1 MQRAEEQAMRR
12 APQPAPQIE
21 VVHKDGGGIRTLVHP
36 LAAPVLQ
43 LYAFPL
49 SRAGSNQA
57 FSFSS
62 LSKESKIAP
71 SVVLQEKKKNEHHRG
86 LENTSSQISGS
97 VPRLALGCIVVDID
111 G

>member
-1 MQRAEEQAMRR
+1 MRR

-49 SRAGSNQA
+49 FRAGSNQA

-62 LSKESKIAP
+62 LSKESK
-71 SVVLQEKKKNEHHRG
+71 R
-86 LENTSSQISGS
+86 
-97 VPRLALGCIVVDID
+97 
-111 G
+111 